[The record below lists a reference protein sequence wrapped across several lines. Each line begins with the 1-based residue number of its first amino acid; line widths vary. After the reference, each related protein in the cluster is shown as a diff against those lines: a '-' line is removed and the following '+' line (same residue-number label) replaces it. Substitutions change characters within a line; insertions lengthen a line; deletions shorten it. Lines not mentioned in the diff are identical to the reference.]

1 MTSGLKRRIVQYGVA
16 VLASGTALLVQ
27 RVLISYIGPGLPTY
41 LLFYPAVMLTATV
54 CGLGPGLLATAVSA
68 LFAAYFI
75 LPPEG
80 LAVGSPVALLGLVVF
95 AWMGTGM
102 SLMAAWYRRARA
114 RAARAALHLAGS
126 AEDEATPHRTPHQ
139 RGGTPG
145 ALPRRVP
152 LRRWLA
158 LLVLGTAGPLL
169 VFGVIVLGWL
179 VGGYRADQDRRQ
191 TDTTRALAAAV
202 DAEIR
207 AWKTALQVLAESN
220 DLQHGRLAAFD
231 EEARAVAAR
240 HEGWIVLT
248 DASGQQRLNTRR
260 AFGDLLPRTGTPDL
274 IQTVFRTRQPLVTDL
289 VFGAVAQRYIVAV
302 VVPVIRE
309 GQVLYALDMAFDPE
323 RLTRLLADQRFP
335 ATWILGITDGRQRVV
350 ARVPDRADRRGQPA
364 APPQARAFAEQPSGT
379 LDATLSDGRVA
390 RIAFQRLREAPW
402 TVSVAVPVAELQAT
416 WQRPVLAFLLLG
428 GLAALGAIGLA
439 ARLARRI
446 ADPMTEAARL
456 AVTVVQGQP
465 PTLAPSGIAEVAAL
479 QDALADGATTVR
491 TAMEARE
498 EALTALREAN
508 EGLERANQL
517 LRMLSACNEAL
528 VRIDDEPRLMQE
540 ICRIAVEI
548 GGYRMAWVGVADT
561 DADRSVRPVA
571 STGFEAGYLEA
582 ARISWADTERGRGP
596 TGTAIRL
603 GQLQIGTDFLTEPRL
618 APWREEALNRGFRS
632 SIALP
637 LRQGETV
644 FGVLT
649 IYAAEPAAFGDAQ
662 VPVLRELAD
671 DLAFGLHA
679 VRVRTA
685 LRESHDRVR
694 ALAGELTLAEQRERR
709 RLADVLHD
717 GLQQQLVAARLRA
730 HMLARSPVAAVHAG
744 ADELVALLEEALA
757 QTRSLAGE
765 LNPPALQQGHLLPAL
780 EWLAGWILEKHRLT
794 VHVRLA
800 ATPLAALPAA
810 VAVLLYQSVRELLL
824 NAVKYAQVTTAEV
837 TLTQDA
843 ERFTCTVADAGV
855 GFDPTALRVAGGTAG
870 GVGLLGIRERLELL
884 GGRLEIVSAR
894 GQGSG
899 VTVIVPLLP
908 APERAPAVQPP
919 GSLPAVA
926 GARPSAERRTRVLVV
941 DDHAL
946 VRRGVAT
953 LLAGE
958 PDLEVVG
965 EADDGP
971 RAIELTRQLTPDVIL
986 MDINMPGL
994 DGIEATR
1001 IIHAEF
1007 PAVRVIG
1014 LSMFEDPDQPA
1025 AMQEAGA
1032 VGYFS
1037 KSDSAEALLA
1047 AIRGAGRRWRRR
1059 PLLAKKVE
1067 GRRPYGSNH
1076 RRPGG

>member
-1 MTSGLKRRIVQYGVA
+1 MTSGLKRRTIQYGFA

-68 LFAAYFI
+68 LLAAYFI
-75 LPPEG
+75 LPPDG

-102 SLMAAWYRRARA
+102 SLVAAWYRRARD
-114 RAARAALHLAGS
+114 RAARAAPHLAGS
-126 AEDEATPHRTPHQ
+126 AEDEATPHRTPH
-139 RGGTPG
+139 RYGEGPG
-145 ALPRRVP
+145 PGLRRTP

-158 LLVLGTAGPLL
+158 LLILGTAGPLL

-179 VGGYRADQDRRQ
+179 VGGYRADQDRRH

-207 AWKTALQVLAESN
+207 AWKTALQMLAESN
-220 DLQHGRLAAFD
+220 DLQHDRLAAFD
-231 EEARAVAAR
+231 DEARAVAAR

-260 AFGDLLPRTGTPDL
+260 AFGDPLPRTGTPDL
-274 IQTVFRTRQPLVTDL
+274 IQTVFRTRQPIVTDL
-289 VFGAVAQRYIVAV
+289 VLGAVTQRYIVAV
-302 VVPVIRE
+302 VVPVIRD
-309 GQVLYALDMAFDPE
+309 GQVLYSLDMAFGPE
-323 RLTRLLADQRFP
+323 RLVHLLADQRLR
-335 ATWILGITDGRQRVV
+335 ATWIAAINDGQQRVV
-350 ARVPDRADRRGQPA
+350 ARAPDRPDRRGQPA

-416 WQRPVLAFLLLG
+416 WQRPVFAFVLLA
-428 GLAALGAIGLA
+428 GLAAFGAVGFA
-439 ARLARRI
+439 VHLARRI

-456 AVTVVQGQP
+456 AATVVQGQTP
-465 PTLAPSGIAEVAAL
+465 AFSPSGIAEVAAL
-479 QDALADGATTVR
+479 QDALADSAITVR
-491 TAMEARE
+491 TAMEARD

-508 EGLERANQL
+508 ESLEARVTERTRALAEANAALHQEIAQRQQAEAALTRLAAELERTVRERTAELAQTVESLQDEVAQRLHAETHLQRANQL

-618 APWREEALNRGFRS
+618 APWREEALTRGFRS

-649 IYAAEPAAFGDAQ
+649 IYAAEPAAFTDAQ

-685 LRESHDRVR
+685 LRESHDRLR

-717 GLQQQLVAARLRA
+717 GLQQHLVATRLRA
-730 HMLARSPVAAVHAG
+730 HMLGRSSPDADVHAG
-744 ADELVALLEEALA
+744 AHELVALLEEALA

-765 LNPPALQQGHLLPAL
+765 LNPPALQHGHLLPAL
-780 EWLAGWILEKHRLT
+780 EWLARWMGEKHHLT
-794 VHVRLA
+794 VHVR
-800 ATPLAALPAA
+800 
-810 VAVLLYQSVRELLL
+810 V
-824 NAVKYAQVTTAEV
+824 
-837 TLTQDA
+837 
-843 ERFTCTVADAGV
+843 
-855 GFDPTALRVAGGTAG
+855 
-870 GVGLLGIRERLELL
+870 
-884 GGRLEIVSAR
+884 AR
-894 GQGSG
+894 G
-899 VTVIVPLLP
+899 P
-908 APERAPAVQPP
+908 RCQP
-919 GSLPAVA
+919 S
-926 GARPSAERRTRVLVV
+926 RRTSPSSCI
-941 DDHAL
+941 
-946 VRRGVAT
+946 RRCG
-953 LLAGE
+953 
-958 PDLEVVG
+958 
-965 EADDGP
+965 
-971 RAIELTRQLTPDVIL
+971 
-986 MDINMPGL
+986 N
-994 DGIEATR
+994 
-1001 IIHAEF
+1001 
-1007 PAVRVIG
+1007 
-1014 LSMFEDPDQPA
+1014 S
-1025 AMQEAGA
+1025 
-1032 VGYFS
+1032 Y
-1037 KSDSAEALLA
+1037 
-1047 AIRGAGRRWRRR
+1047 
-1059 PLLAKKVE
+1059 
-1067 GRRPYGSNH
+1067 
-1076 RRPGG
+1076 